1 MKTLESLSFGWLRTD
16 IWQIVDLQIKERL
29 KRRMNAI
36 FPSSE
41 VGNSVRKSSRVNA
54 SDAGKIRAVEMQ
66 SFDA

>member
-16 IWQIVDLQIKERL
+16 IWPIVHLQIKERL
-29 KRRMNAI
+29 KRRMKAI

-41 VGNSVRKSSRVNA
+41 VGNSARKSSRVNA

>member
-1 MKTLESLSFGWLRTD
+1 MTD
-16 IWQIVDLQIKERL
+16 IWPIVHLQIRERL

-41 VGNSVRKSSRVNA
+41 AGNSARKSSRVNA

>member
-1 MKTLESLSFGWLRTD
+1 MNTLESLSFGWLRTD
-16 IWQIVDLQIKERL
+16 IWPIVHLQIKERL

-36 FPSSE
+36 FPSYE
-41 VGNSVRKSSRVNA
+41 VGNSARKSSRVNA

>member
-16 IWQIVDLQIKERL
+16 TWPIVHLQIRERL

-41 VGNSVRKSSRVNA
+41 VGNSARKNSRVNA
-54 SDAGKIRAVEMQ
+54 SDAGKIQAVEMQ